1 MRNPGG
7 ENFDRKYILP
17 LKKYSLSFSLENEK
31 VRRIPGHDNPRRS
44 VQVFIKHYDLIG
56 DPVALEALDHRVW
69 PSYRA
74 PETFISVYDDDVG
87 NFYDRRLKPPPF
99 PRSIHR
105 ENFSK
110 RPRNFLLNPPTLLQ
124 IVRLPNILAQLVA
137 NWRNS
142 RLYPA
147 FVARCWRRS
156 LNRKLAYV
164 ELASL
169 AFLSPKL
176 SR

>member
-1 MRNPGG
+1 M
-7 ENFDRKYILP
+7 EKISIESIYCL
-17 LKKYSLSFSLENEK
+17 LKNTLSFSLSLENEK

-156 LNRKLAYV
+156 LDRKLAYV

>member
-74 PETFISVYDDDVG
+74 PETFISVDDDDVG
-87 NFYDRRLKPPPF
+87 NFYDRRLKPPRTPGEFLETSWQF
-99 PRSIHR
+99 P
-105 ENFSK
+105 
-110 RPRNFLLNPPTLLQ
+110 
-124 IVRLPNILAQLVA
+124 AQSFHPVA
-137 NWRNS
+137 N
-142 RLYPA
+142 YP
-147 FVARCWRRS
+147 S
-156 LNRKLAYV
+156 LKHPR
-164 ELASL
+164 
-169 AFLSPKL
+169 PTC
-176 SR
+176 R